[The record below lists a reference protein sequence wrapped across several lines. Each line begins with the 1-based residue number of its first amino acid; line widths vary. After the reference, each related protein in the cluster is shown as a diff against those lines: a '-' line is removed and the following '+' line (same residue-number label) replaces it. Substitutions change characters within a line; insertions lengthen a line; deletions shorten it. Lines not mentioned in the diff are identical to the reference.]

1 MSREN
6 SVAFI
11 FGLDDF
17 FNIFLVNYRLKTPVS
32 HIIRYSKDQSLI
44 HISLL
49 IFVYY
54 QVMNKCFLL
63 NSEMGPVK
71 IQQERIKK

>member
-1 MSREN
+1 MGREN
-6 SVAFI
+6 SVAFV
-11 FGLDDF
+11 FGLGDF
-17 FNIFLVNYRLKTPVS
+17 YQQIFVS
-32 HIIRYSKDQSLI
+32 HIIRYSKDQSLS

-54 QVMNKCFLL
+54 QVMNTYFLL

-71 IQQERIKK
+71 IQHEGIKK